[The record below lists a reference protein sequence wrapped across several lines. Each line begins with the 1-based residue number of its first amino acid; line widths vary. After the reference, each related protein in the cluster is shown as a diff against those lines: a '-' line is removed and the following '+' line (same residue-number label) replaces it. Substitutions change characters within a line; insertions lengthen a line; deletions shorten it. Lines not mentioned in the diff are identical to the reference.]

1 MWVVLTNPAL
11 PEGGVQLFMY
21 FATVPNK
28 CKSGS
33 AVNPVGI
40 GFGFLW
46 FRAPVSAVLSVAGQ
60 WAAVELL

>member
-1 MWVVLTNPAL
+1 
-11 PEGGVQLFMY
+11 MY